1 MTAVT
6 KLTHVFMQVKC
17 FGPGLEPTGCIV
29 NKPAE
34 FTIDACGAGRGHLQ
48 IYAQVHFHSSPR
60 CLMPHFT
67 GTKKFLSIFY
77 SRTQKASPS
86 TSRSQIM
93 VTAHI
98 SVSTY
103 PPSPSNTL
111 SSSPGERSMF
121 PTVHSGWELTVNK
134 QTSASWWH
142 FYVALCQELL

>member
-1 MTAVT
+1 MTAIT
-6 KLTHVFMQVKC
+6 KLTHVFMQVKS

-34 FTIDACGAGRGHLQ
+34 FTIDARGAGRGHLQ

-60 CLMPHFT
+60 CLIPYFT
-67 GTKKFLSIFY
+67 GTKTFLSIFC

-103 PPSPSNTL
+103 PQAHQTHYHHHHHL
-111 SSSPGERSMF
+111 GEVNV
-121 PTVHSGWELTVNK
+121 PTVHQGESSLPMSRL
-134 QTSASWWH
+134 QPAD
-142 FYVALCQELL
+142 